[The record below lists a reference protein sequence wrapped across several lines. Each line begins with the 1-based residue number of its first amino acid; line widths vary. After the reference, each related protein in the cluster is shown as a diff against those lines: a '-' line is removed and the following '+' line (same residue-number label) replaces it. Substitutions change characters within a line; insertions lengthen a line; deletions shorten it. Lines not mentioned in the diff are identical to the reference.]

1 MVNILFMES
10 ADRVSRGTIGL
21 YVIAILALALG
32 GVAVGYL
39 KAVLDADRQIILA
52 VQASEGYA
60 ASAAA
65 KADAADAER
74 VRRKHKVT
82 EIEASLKKY
91 AEQLVE
97 KDVIEGPIQE
107 VSCDPVG
114 GSSDIM
120 LAETTAFS
128 CVAWNHDNG
137 DGSRSGDKF
146 NARMNW
152 SDDEFVYGFGPA
164 R

>member
-1 MVNILFMES
+1 MES
-10 ADRVSRGTIGL
+10 TDRVSKSAVGL
-21 YVIAILALALG
+21 YVIAVLALVLG
-32 GVAVGYL
+32 GVAVAYL
-39 KAVLDADRQIILA
+39 KAILDADRQIIA
-52 VQASEGYA
+52 AAQASEGYA

-65 KADAADAER
+65 KSDAADAER
-74 VRRKHKVT
+74 LRRKHKVT
-82 EIEASLKKY
+82 DIEASVKKY
-91 AEQLVE
+91 AERMAE
-97 KDVIEGPIQE
+97 KSLIDGPIQE

-128 CVAWNHDNG
+128 CVAWNHDND
-137 DGSRSGDKF
+137 DGTRSGDKF

-152 SDDEFVYGFGPA
+152 SEDEFVYGFGPA

>member
-1 MVNILFMES
+1 MES
-10 ADRVSRGTIGL
+10 TNRLSKSTVGL
-21 YVIAILALALG
+21 YIIAVLALVLG
-32 GVAVGYL
+32 GVAVIYL
-39 KAVLDADRQIILA
+39 KAILNADRQIIAA

-65 KADAADAER
+65 KSEAADAER
-74 VRRKHKVT
+74 QRRKQKVAD
-82 EIEASLKKY
+82 IEASLKEY
-91 AEQLVE
+91 AEQMVE
-97 KDVIEGPIQE
+97 RDLIEGPIQE

-128 CVAWNHDNG
+128 CVAWNHTNDNG
-137 DGSRSGDKF
+137 TRSGDKF

-152 SDDEFVYGFGPA
+152 SEDEFIYGFGPPVT
-164 R
+164 

>member
-1 MVNILFMES
+1 MES
-10 ADRVSRGTIGL
+10 TDRVSKRAVGL
-21 YVIAILALALG
+21 YVIAVLALVLG
-32 GVAVGYL
+32 GVAVAYL
-39 KAVLDADRQIILA
+39 KAILDADRQIIAA

-65 KADAADAER
+65 KSDAADAER
-74 VRRKHKVT
+74 LRRKKKVT
-82 EIEASLKKY
+82 DIEASVKKY
-91 AEQLVE
+91 AEQMAE
-97 KDVIEGPIQE
+97 KEVIEGPIQE

-114 GSSDIM
+114 GSNDIM
-120 LAETTAFS
+120 LSETTAFS